1 MRRALAWLRGALGHS
16 IPAGAVFA
24 VLAILL
30 AVQLLPLLTGRLL
43 PAGPVATGG
52 GIELKDFIVKVKAD
66 LEAAEQDGI
75 AKHERPLLELQDV
88 QLVANFVVRSSAEAS
103 VKLVTVDGSAMSG
116 LERSQQITLHLRP
129 VPPEQVVLAPS
140 PGPLDGTTTV
150 IGPTP
155 PPAKAKHP

>member
-1 MRRALAWLRGALGHS
+1 MRRAIAWLRGAFGRTV
-16 IPAGAVFA
+16 PVGAVA
-24 VLAILL
+24 AIVAILL
-30 AVQLLPLLTGRLL
+30 AVQFLPLLTGRLL
-43 PAGPVATGG
+43 PSGPIATDG

-75 AKHERPLLELQDV
+75 AKHQRPLLELQDV

-129 VPPEQVVLAPS
+129 VPPEQVTAAPS
-140 PGPLDGTTTV
+140 AVPIGGPATI
-150 IGPTP
+150 IGPPP
-155 PPAKAKHP
+155 PPAKGKQP